1 MSREPVVTAMEP
13 MRRRRPSRIRIDCPD
28 PWLLLPACA
37 AVLWVVPFLW
47 MALASLRQDSAGS
60 ADLASLLPV
69 PPFSLANFADAWS
82 AGHFPRW
89 YGNTILLCGGIL
101 LVQCV
106 TVSLA
111 GYAFARLSFRGKNV
125 LFHAFLLQLML
136 VPPILI
142 VPNMST
148 LVSLHLYD
156 TLAGVMAPYCASAF
170 GVFLMRQTF
179 RNIPREY
186 EEAALVDGASR
197 LQIIFRV
204 LLPLARPGLA
214 AFAIVSVTSHWNEFL
229 WPLMATSSPSNQVLT
244 VGLAS
249 FTSGAEAG
257 SEWGVIAAGTFL
269 VAAPLLVL
277 FVLFQRQ
284 FVASFTYSGIK

>member
-1 MSREPVVTAMEP
+1 MKAE
-13 MRRRRPSRIRIDCPD
+13 RRLG
-28 PWLLLPACA
+28 LLLLLLA
-37 AVLWVVPFLW
+37 AAAALLWVIPFAW
-47 MALASLRQDSAGS
+47 MAVASIRLAPAGS
-60 ADLASLLPV
+60 TDLASLLPSG
-69 PPFSLANFADAWS
+69 PFGLDNFADAWAS
-82 AGHFPRW
+82 GNFPRW
-89 YGNTILLCGGIL
+89 YLNTVLVCGGIL
-101 LVQCV
+101 LVQCI

-111 GYAFARLSFRGKNV
+111 GYAFARLRFPGRDI
-125 LFHAFLLQLML
+125 LFAAFLLQLLL

-142 VPNMST
+142 VPNMTT

-156 TLAGVMAPYCASAF
+156 TLAGIMAPYCASAF

-179 RNIPREY
+179 RTIPPDY
-186 EEAALVDGASR
+186 EEAALIDGASR
-197 LQIIFRV
+197 LRIIWSV

-249 FTSGAEAG
+249 FTAGAEAG

-269 VAAPLLVL
+269 VAAPLLAV
-277 FVLFQRQ
+277 FVLFQQR
-284 FVASFTYSGIK
+284 FVSSFTFSGIK